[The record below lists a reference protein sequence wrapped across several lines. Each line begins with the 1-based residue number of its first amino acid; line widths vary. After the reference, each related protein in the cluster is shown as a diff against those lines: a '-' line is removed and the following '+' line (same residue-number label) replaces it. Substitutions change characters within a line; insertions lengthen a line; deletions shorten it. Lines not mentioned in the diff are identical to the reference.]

1 MTTIGTLFSVAA
13 LILIGVRPERA
24 PAFVGRGPGNRT
36 A

>member
-13 LILIGVRPERA
+13 LFVIGVRPEQA
-24 PAFVGRGPGNRT
+24 LAFVRPGPGNRT